1 MSHAANFEE
10 RVLFS
15 PNVPPAVNELLQTA
29 VALSHTNK
37 PEAEKL
43 FQQAKHLDVS
53 CLQTYFA
60 LYKFYF
66 YQGLLHEAEVEVL
79 AALQEAA
86 KQGNFTHDYQRLAM
100 QPGVDMYASE
110 VTLFYLYS
118 LKALAFIKL
127 RLEQENEATDIL
139 FLMQKL
145 DPEDRV
151 GASVIQSL
159 ADALIEERS

>member
-1 MSHAANFEE
+1 MNHATNFEE

-15 PNVPPAVNELLQTA
+15 PNVPLAVNELLQKA
-29 VALSHTNK
+29 VTLSHTNK
-37 PEAEKL
+37 PEAEKF
-43 FQQAKHLDVS
+43 FQQAKRLDTS

-66 YQGLLHEAEVEVL
+66 YQGLLREAEFEVL
-79 AALQEAA
+79 AALQESA
-86 KQGNFTHDYQRLAM
+86 KQGNFPSDYQQLVL
-100 QPGVDMYASE
+100 QSDVDMYASE
-110 VTLFYLYS
+110 VTMFYLYS

-127 RLEQENEATDIL
+127 RQEQEAEARVVLSIIQT
-139 FLMQKL
+139 L

-159 ADALIEERS
+159 ADAIAEDMS

>member
-1 MSHAANFEE
+1 MNHATNFEE

-15 PNVPPAVNELLQTA
+15 PNVPLAVNELLQKA

-43 FQQAKHLDVS
+43 FQQAKHLDAS

-66 YQGLLHEAEVEVL
+66 YQGLLHEAEFEVL
-79 AALQEAA
+79 AALQESA
-86 KQGNFTHDYQRLAM
+86 KQGNFSSDYQRLVL
-100 QPGVDMYASE
+100 QSDVDMYASE

-127 RLEQENEATDIL
+127 RQEKEAEARVVLSII
-139 FLMQKL
+139 QKL

-159 ADALIEERS
+159 ADAIAEDMS

>member
-1 MSHAANFEE
+1 MSHSTNFEE

-15 PNVPPAVNELLQTA
+15 PDVPPAVNELLQNA

-43 FQQAKHLDVS
+43 FQQAKRLDAS

-66 YQGLLHEAEVEVL
+66 YQGLLREAESEVL
-79 AALQEAA
+79 AALEEAA
-86 KQGNFTHDYQRLAM
+86 KQGDFTHDYQRLGL
-100 QPGVDMYASE
+100 QTNVDMYASE

-127 RLEQENEATDIL
+127 RQEQESEARAIL
-139 FLMQKL
+139 LLMQKL

-159 ADALIEERS
+159 ADALIEELS

>member
-1 MSHAANFEE
+1 MSHATHFEE

-15 PNVPPAVNELLQTA
+15 PDVPPAVNELLQNA

-43 FQQAKHLDVS
+43 FQQAKRLDAS

-66 YQGLLHEAEVEVL
+66 YQGLLREAECEVL

-86 KQGNFTHDYQRLAM
+86 KQGGFLCDYHRLAL
-100 QPGVDMYASE
+100 QPDIDMYANE
-110 VTLFYLYS
+110 TALFYLYS

-127 RLEQENEATDIL
+127 RQEQESDARAIL
-139 FLMQKL
+139 LLMQKL

-159 ADALIEERS
+159 ADALIEELS

>member
-1 MSHAANFEE
+1 MKRATNFEE

-15 PNVPPAVNELLQTA
+15 PNMPPAVNELLQNA

-43 FQQAKHLDVS
+43 FQQAKHLDAS

-66 YQGLLHEAEVEVL
+66 YQGLLREAESEVL

-86 KQGNFTHDYQRLAM
+86 RQGNFLSDYQRLVL
-100 QPGVDMYASE
+100 QSDVDMYASD

-127 RLEQENEATDIL
+127 RQEKEAEARVVLSIIQT
-139 FLMQKL
+139 L

-159 ADALIEERS
+159 ADAIAEEMS

>member
-1 MSHAANFEE
+1 M
-10 RVLFS
+10 
-15 PNVPPAVNELLQTA
+15 PPAVNELLQNA

-43 FQQAKHLDVS
+43 FQQAKHLDAS

-66 YQGLLHEAEVEVL
+66 YQGLLREAESEVL

-86 KQGNFTHDYQRLAM
+86 RQGNFLSDYQRLVL
-100 QPGVDMYASE
+100 QSDVDMYASD

-127 RLEQENEATDIL
+127 RQEKEAEARVVLSIIQT
-139 FLMQKL
+139 L

-159 ADALIEERS
+159 ADAIAEEMS

>member
-1 MSHAANFEE
+1 MNATATFEE

-15 PNVPPAVNELLQTA
+15 PYIPQAVNALLQNA
-29 VALSHTNK
+29 VALSHSNK

-43 FQQAKHLDVS
+43 FQQAKQLDES

-66 YQGLLHEAEVEVL
+66 YQGRLHEAEREVL
-79 AALQEAA
+79 ASLQEAA
-86 KQGNFTHDYQRLAM
+86 KQGDFLCDYHRLAL
-100 QPGVDMYASE
+100 QPDVDMYANE
-110 VTLFYLYS
+110 TALFYLYS

-127 RLEQENEATDIL
+127 RQEQETEARAIL
-139 FLMQKL
+139 SLMQKL

>member
-1 MSHAANFEE
+1 VERATHFEE

-15 PNVPPAVNELLQTA
+15 PNVPTAVNELLQNA

-43 FQQAKHLDVS
+43 FQQAKLLDTS

-66 YQGLLHEAEVEVL
+66 YQGLLREAEIEVL
-79 AALQEAA
+79 AALQESA
-86 KQGNFTHDYQRLAM
+86 KQGNFSSDYQRLVL
-100 QPGVDMYASE
+100 QSDVDMYASD
-110 VTLFYLYS
+110 VMLFYLYS

-127 RLEQENEATDIL
+127 RQEKEAEARIIL
-139 FLMQKL
+139 SLMQKL

-159 ADALIEERS
+159 ADAIAEDVS